1 MKKRSKGGKAVTLF
15 VTTMLET
22 IFAVLLANII
32 HQYVYWI
39 THITPDSIVP
49 KIDYR
54 YGYAVSAL
62 RERPECLMWFLFL
75 QVMYALI
82 IFYLMIKPKAQIFAV
97 KEIQVTDQIRIPV
110 PSGSGQHGNE
120 RFLTD
125 KEKKSVFDTF
135 IYNGRNQPNKS
146 GVVVEMYK
154 KRGAEVVR
162 FVGGPSSAII
172 IGATRSGKTRR
183 VLLQTLWL
191 QVMSKRSAIVSDVK
205 GEIYY
210 YTKPWIE
217 KVGYKTIVIDLRNP
231 KKSMRYNFCQSIL
244 SALKEGDRAQAI
256 DYTWDLVS
264 VLVGEQK
271 GEPLWYNGETATL
284 AAAILAVCIES
295 STEAYRKDIKVLVRD
310 YLKFIKDDFED
321 DSETEMCSEI
331 FSGEDDMFAI
341 KMGIE
346 DEAEEDTV
354 ENESAW
360 DMEIDL
366 MCGYFQPYFEQLQEH
381 PTRNDDL
388 RDRLLKLSKTDN
400 MQYKNMT
407 NVYYFLAYMGRE
419 DPGTGKTPLS
429 LYLDTLPD
437 SHPAKTVFMQGQI
450 AAERTR
456 SSFYTSA
463 LGTLKLFTNPNIA
476 AMTAES
482 DFELADIGK
491 EQTVVYLIIPDDK
504 LTYYP
509 LASVMVQQIYMEL
522 VKTANQTG
530 GRLPVPCDFDLDE
543 VGNFPVIPVLA
554 PMITAGQSRGV
565 RVNLVIQD
573 YQQLEKNYKKDF
585 ETIKAN
591 CAAKVY
597 LKTDSPKTL
606 KEISDYLGKYTVEVT
621 SATASS
627 GSGKGSE
634 GSVSTSSNL
643 GGRELLMPAEISHI
657 TRPYALIMNQ
667 GTYSAITKLPD
678 LSEYRINKIWGL
690 GDEAHNT
697 ALIAQREAERA
708 ERKNC
713 TVELWG
719 IWTPYQKKLEE
730 EAMSGSVMSFLQ

>member
-1 MKKRSKGGKAVTLF
+1 MKKRSKGSKGITLII
-15 VTTMLET
+15 TTIIE
-22 IFAVLLANII
+22 IVFAVLLANII
-32 HQYVYWI
+32 HQYVYWV
-39 THITPDSIVP
+39 THITPGSIVP
-49 KIDYR
+49 KIDYQ
-54 YGYAVSAL
+54 YGHAVSAL
-62 RERPECLMWFLFL
+62 RERPECIMWFLFL
-75 QVMYALI
+75 EVLYALI
-82 IFYLMIKPKAQIFAV
+82 IFYLMIKPKAKIFAI

-120 RFLTD
+120 RFLTE
-125 KEKKSVFDTF
+125 KEKKNVFDTF
-135 IYNGRNQPNKS
+135 IYNGRNQPDKS

-154 KRGAEVVR
+154 RRGAEVVR
-162 FVGGPSSAII
+162 FIGGPSSAII

-191 QVMSKRSAIVSDVK
+191 QVMSKRSAIISDVK

-217 KVGYKTIVIDLRNP
+217 KMGYQTVVIDLRNP

-244 SALKEGDRAQAI
+244 CALKEGDRAQAI

-295 STEAYRKDIKVLVRD
+295 STEEYRKEIKVLVKD
-310 YLKFIKDDFED
+310 YLKFIKDGQDG
-321 DSETEMCSEI
+321 SETEMW
-331 FSGEDDMFAI
+331 SGISDSEDDMFA
-341 KMGIE
+341 GVE
-346 DEAEEDTV
+346 DEESVAEDER
-354 ENESAW
+354 AW
-360 DMEIDL
+360 DIEIDL
-366 MCGYFQPYFEQLQEH
+366 MCGYFQPYLEQIQEY
-381 PTRNDDL
+381 PNCDDL
-388 RDRLLKLSKTDN
+388 MERFITLSQTDN

-419 DPGTGKTPLS
+419 DPSTGKTPLS

-476 AMTAES
+476 AMTEQS

-573 YQQLEKNYKKDF
+573 YQQLEKNYKNDF

-591 CAAKVY
+591 CAAKIY

-690 GDEAHNT
+690 GDESHNT

-713 TVELWG
+713 TTELWG

-730 EAMSGSVMSFLQ
+730 EALSGSAISFLQ